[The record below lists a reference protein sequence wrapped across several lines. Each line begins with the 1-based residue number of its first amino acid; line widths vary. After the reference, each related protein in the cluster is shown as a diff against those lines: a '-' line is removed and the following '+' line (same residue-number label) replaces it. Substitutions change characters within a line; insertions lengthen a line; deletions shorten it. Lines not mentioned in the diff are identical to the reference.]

1 MTSSPKW
8 RGRGQSQMA
17 SRANEHLVHWKQML
31 SGEAPKDPGAK
42 GTARKY
48 ADLADMLATQK
59 ESRSRQAFPHP
70 RFESF
75 YAKWTPSELRELARG
90 LRMLSV

>member
-1 MTSSPKW
+1 MSTW
-8 RGRGQSQMA
+8 CTG
-17 SRANEHLVHWKQML
+17 SRCCREKRRKTPAQRAL
-31 SGEAPKDPGAK
+31 P
-42 GTARKY
+42 KY